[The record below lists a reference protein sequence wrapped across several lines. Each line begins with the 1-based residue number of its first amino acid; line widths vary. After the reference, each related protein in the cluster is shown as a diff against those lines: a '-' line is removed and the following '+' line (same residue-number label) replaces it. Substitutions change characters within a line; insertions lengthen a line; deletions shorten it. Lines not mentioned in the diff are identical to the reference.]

1 MSDPTNQRADGCSV
15 FFTLLI
21 LVVLLGLFYSAQKF
35 FEPESPSPVTEAID
49 QARTSKVNTYRE
61 ASAQFT
67 SSVVQYHKEKKYYF
81 GIFHEQNSF
90 LLQGTFGCPRKTI
103 QITSHVY

>member
-35 FEPESPSPVTEAID
+35 FEPESPSSVTEAID
-49 QARTSKVNTYRE
+49 QARISKVNIHRE
-61 ASAQFT
+61 ASAQFI
-67 SSVVQYHKEKKYYF
+67 SSVDQYHRESNTTLESSMNKILSSYKAPLAVPGNQSK
-81 GIFHEQNSF
+81 
-90 LLQGTFGCPRKTI
+90 
-103 QITSHVY
+103 

>member
-35 FEPESPSPVTEAID
+35 FEPESPSPVTDAID
-49 QARTSKVNTYRE
+49 QARTSKVNTHRE
-61 ASAQFT
+61 ASAQFI
-67 SSVVQYHKEKKYYF
+67 SSVDQYHREGNTTLESSMNKILSSYKAPLVAPGK
-81 GIFHEQNSF
+81 QS
-90 LLQGTFGCPRKTI
+90 K
-103 QITSHVY
+103 

>member
-67 SSVVQYHKEKKYYF
+67 SSVDHYHRERNTTLESSMNKILSSYKAPFAAPGK
-81 GIFHEQNSF
+81 QS
-90 LLQGTFGCPRKTI
+90 K
-103 QITSHVY
+103 

>member
-35 FEPESPSPVTEAID
+35 FEPESPSSVTEAID
-49 QARTSKVNTYRE
+49 QARISKVNIHRE
-61 ASAQFT
+61 ASAQFI
-67 SSVVQYHKEKKYYF
+67 SSVDQYHRESNTTL
-81 GIFHEQNSF
+81 ESSM
-90 LLQGTFGCPRKTI
+90 KTI
-103 QITSHVY
+103 LSSYKAPLAVPGNQSK

>member
-35 FEPESPSPVTEAID
+35 FEPESPSSVTEAID
-49 QARTSKVNTYRE
+49 QARSSKVNIHRE
-61 ASAQFT
+61 ESAQFT
-67 SSVVQYHKEKKYYF
+67 SSVDQYHRER
-81 GIFHEQNSF
+81 N
-90 LLQGTFGCPRKTI
+90 KTLESSMNKI
-103 QITSHVY
+103 LSSYKAPLAAPGNQSK